1 VSARVTRNFLQNI
14 FCGRQERWERVG
26 MEGGERKEKRKM
38 VRRECNSGWAP
49 REHELSGEELDS
61 FPPFSLS
68 RACRHP
74 SLPSKHTPERQAA
87 FSKRYNHVINER
99 Y

>member
-49 REHELSGEELDS
+49 RERELSGEELDS

-68 RACRHP
+68 LAP
-74 SLPSKHTPERQAA
+74 VVTPPFPRNTPQRDKPL
-87 FSKRYNHVINER
+87 FQNVTIIS
-99 Y
+99 